1 MPDWRQLASLINFCT
16 AYYTTQ
22 LVRCAAFSF
31 VLIGLVM
38 LLRKIHFSERTFLR
52 GMSWALFLVIPF
64 LGRLKMFYEN
74 AAVLKATW
82 RITAVT
88 ASWLWGDRIYI
99 AGILVT
105 AICIFG
111 KRIRLQ
117 RTVSGMEKVMFE
129 NVRIYVTDMNITP
142 FTVGLLKPKIVL
154 PKVMADSYSKD
165 ELKSVIQHEQTHIR
179 LGHLWFGFAW
189 DMLRCLLWINPLLT
203 VFQKHFRADMEDI
216 CDRVCIQSSR
226 RTAHEY
232 GMVLLKILKL
242 LSSKS
247 EGTPPAV
254 TYAGER
260 EFADMKRRMG
270 EIAGFRPYR
279 KKLCVGMVA
288 TAFLMIAAML
298 LAVHTHSYARCNES
312 RDILVGNYDGEP
324 QVISYDTEE
333 LSQMISYDD
342 RYVYVE
348 RQAFEDFL
356 EENNA
361 EGEIWIVFG
370 GFYKL
375 PGLAGIAE
383 SCIYESSSK
392 DRIIQ
397 IPYESIR
404 NYWYYELLEIL

>member
-1 MPDWRQLASLINFCT
+1 MPDWRQLASLINFCA

-232 GMVLLKILKL
+232 GMVLLKTLKL
-242 LSSKS
+242 LSSES
-247 EGTPPAV
+247 ETAPPTV

-260 EFADMKRRMG
+260 EFEDMKRRMG

>member
-1 MPDWRQLASLINFCT
+1 MPDWSWIGSLLDFSA

-88 ASWLWGDRIYI
+88 ASWLWGDRIYM

-232 GMVLLKILKL
+232 GMVLLKTLKL
-242 LSSKS
+242 LSSES
-247 EGTPPAV
+247 ETAPPTV

-270 EIAGFRPYR
+270 EIAGFRPY
-279 KKLCVGMVA
+279 KKRMCAGMA
-288 TAFLMIAAML
+288 AAAALMIAAML

-348 RQAFEDFL
+348 RQAFENFL

>member
-1 MPDWRQLASLINFCT
+1 M
-16 AYYTTQ
+16 
-22 LVRCAAFSF
+22 
-31 VLIGLVM
+31 
-38 LLRKIHFSERTFLR
+38 
-52 GMSWALFLVIPF
+52 FLVIPF

-88 ASWLWGDRIYI
+88 ASWLWGDRIYM

-129 NVRIYVTDMNITP
+129 NVRIYVIDMNITP

-216 CDRVCIQSSR
+216 CDRGCIQSSR

-232 GMVLLKILKL
+232 GMVLLKTLKL
-242 LSSKS
+242 LSSES
-247 EGTPPAV
+247 ETAPPTV

-260 EFADMKRRMG
+260 EFEDMKRRMG